1 MSRLQNTCGMRHL
14 AGGTV
19 LAATAALA
27 APTARARQ
35 MRQIRTL
42 KHRPGSR
49 CAQQPPLPADARD
62 PDIVRAH
69 QAARLAARS
78 AAARTRRDGHAR
90 AR

>member
-1 MSRLQNTCGMRHL
+1 MRRI
-14 AGGTV
+14 
-19 LAATAALA
+19 
-27 APTARARQ
+27 RA
-35 MRQIRTL
+35 L

-49 CAQQPPLPADARD
+49 SAQQPPLPAGTRD

-78 AAARTRRDGHAR
+78 AAARTRRDTHAR

>member
-1 MSRLQNTCGMRHL
+1 
-14 AGGTV
+14 
-19 LAATAALA
+19 
-27 APTARARQ
+27 

-49 CAQQPPLPADARD
+49 SGQEPPLPADARD

-69 QAARLAARS
+69 RIERLAARS
-78 AAARTRRDGHAR
+78 RAARTPRGGHAQ